1 MMMMRGRGGRG
12 MVTSHSDSKLRA
24 GEDVEIQLSC
34 DSLAQL
40 RRQQTARP
48 VHLRTFH
55 CLHPP
60 PTPPPPVPAATA
72 AAAGELG
79 SIFLFIL
86 YSATAVQLLAG
97 LTVS

>member
-1 MMMMRGRGGRG
+1 MMMTRGRGGRG

-24 GEDVEIQLSC
+24 GEDVEIQLSR

-40 RRQQTARP
+40 RRQQIARP

-60 PTPPPPVPAATA
+60 PTPPPPVPPPPAP
-72 AAAGELG
+72 AAGELCT
-79 SIFLFIL
+79 IFLLIL
-86 YSATAVQLLAG
+86 
-97 LTVS
+97 